1 MSANGGLRIMN
12 KNRDL
17 YKRFVTFISA
27 MLLLGILTG
36 IFAFVWYKN
45 YSEQIVLPY
54 YRRGNWVL
62 IAIYCLLVWLFF
74 RAYGGFKLGYLKKT
88 DMFYAQMIS
97 MICVNV
103 VSYFVISLIG
113 RHFMPVTPVVY
124 MTGVDLGAIAIWT
137 LLAGKIYFMMYPPRK
152 LVIIYGSHQ
161 AASLVLKMSQRVD
174 KYMICESISINEPEE
189 KVKELI
195 MKYEGAIVC
204 DIPAEQRNDYLK
216 FCFEHSKRA
225 YIAPKISDIII
236 RGADD
241 IRLFDTPLLLCRN
254 YGLDFE
260 QQLVKRIF
268 DIVFS
273 IIALIPAAPFMI
285 ISAIAVKLYDRG
297 PVFYKQK
304 RLTLN
309 GREFYVYKFRSMIVD
324 AEKDGK
330 PRLAS
335 EEDDRITPVGKILR
349 KFRVDEFP
357 QLLNILKGDMSVV
370 GPRPE
375 RPELTEEYKK
385 EMPEFGFRLKVKA
398 GLTGYAQVTGAYDT
412 TPYDKLK
419 MDLMYI
425 ENYSIRLDLQIILM
439 TIKTMFFPPKN
450 NAETT
455 ENLLIPK
462 SINQKE
468 DTK

>member
-1 MSANGGLRIMN
+1 MN
-12 KNRDL
+12 RNKDL
-17 YKRFVTFISA
+17 YKRFVTFISSI
-27 MLLLGILTG
+27 LLLGMLTG
-36 IFAFVWYKN
+36 IFAFVWYRN
-45 YSEQIVLPY
+45 YSEEIILPY

-88 DMFYAQMIS
+88 DMLYSQMIS
-97 MICVNV
+97 MICVNT
-103 VSYFVISLIG
+103 VSYFLISLIG
-113 RHFMPVTPVVY
+113 RHFMSVSPVIVMSCVD
-124 MTGVDLGAIAIWT
+124 MGVIALWT
-137 LLAGKIYFMMYPPRK
+137 LLAGRLYFMIYPPRK

-161 AASLVLKMSQRVD
+161 AAALVLKMSQRVD
-174 KYMICESISINEPEE
+174 KYMICESISITEPAE
-189 KVKELI
+189 KVRELI
-195 MKYEGAIVC
+195 MKYEGAIIC

-241 IRLFDTPLLLCRN
+241 IRLFDTPLMLCRN

-260 QQLVKRIF
+260 QQLIKRTFDVIF
-268 DIVFS
+268 S
-273 IIALIPAAPFMI
+273 LIALIPAAPFMI
-285 ISAIAVKLYDRG
+285 LAAVAVKLYDRG

-304 RLTLN
+304 RLTLH
-309 GREFYVYKFRSMIVD
+309 GKEFYVYKFRSMIVD

-330 PRLAS
+330 ARLAT
-335 EEDDRITPVGKILR
+335 EEDERITPVGKILR

-450 NAETT
+450 NAEIDENVLAPKFT
-455 ENLLIPK
+455 EEK
-462 SINQKE
+462 KE
-468 DTK
+468 NSR

>member
-1 MSANGGLRIMN
+1 MN
-12 KNRDL
+12 RNKDL
-17 YKRFVTFISA
+17 YKRFVTFISSI
-27 MLLLGILTG
+27 LLLGMLTG
-36 IFAFVWYKN
+36 IFAFVWYRN
-45 YSEQIVLPY
+45 YSEEIILPY

-88 DMFYAQMIS
+88 DMLYSQMIS
-97 MICVNV
+97 MICVNT
-103 VSYFVISLIG
+103 VSYFLISLIG
-113 RHFMPVTPVVY
+113 RHFMAVSPVIV
-124 MTGVDLGAIAIWT
+124 MSCADMGVKALWT
-137 LLAGKIYFMMYPPRK
+137 LRAGRLYFMIYPPRK

-161 AASLVLKMSQRVD
+161 AAALVLKMSQRVD
-174 KYMICESISINEPEE
+174 KYMICESISITEPAE
-189 KVKELI
+189 KVRELI
-195 MKYEGAIVC
+195 MKYEGAIIC

-241 IRLFDTPLLLCRN
+241 IRLFDTPLMLCRN

-260 QQLVKRIF
+260 QQLIKRTF
-268 DIVFS
+268 DIIFS
-273 IIALIPAAPFMI
+273 LIALVPAAPFMI
-285 ISAIAVKLYDRG
+285 LAAAAVKLYDRG

-304 RLTLN
+304 RLTLH
-309 GREFYVYKFRSMIVD
+309 GKEFYVYKFRSMIVD

-330 PRLAS
+330 ARLAT
-335 EEDDRITPVGKILR
+335 EEDERITPVGKILR

-450 NAETT
+450 NAELDENVLAPKFT
-455 ENLLIPK
+455 EEK
-462 SINQKE
+462 KE
-468 DTK
+468 NSR